1 MAPMRP
7 AGAKSKRNRVGQDAD
22 HRKRL
27 QISGLEPR
35 SQHERTACDVGWDDE
50 AAGETD
56 PEHRLTSER
65 LRQWGM
71 HMHVDHV
78 FDLVPFWRRAVDA
91 AERGEELRLEEF
103 LEKMEED
110 GGWAITSDAWN
121 MLADQ
126 GKSSRKAAS
135 DVTRTDKQDKGW
147 GIAEDWATHD
157 PEWNVGE
164 TSWDIT
170 EQTRAPHWADH
181 DAHNFVDSV
190 ARQEAASEERR
201 KQMHR
206 FFQMPTE
213 QKVRE
218 IQEIVKFLHAQQRS
232 P

>member
-110 GGWAITSDAWN
+110 GGGRTGLRMTLNGTS
-121 MLADQ
+121 
-126 GKSSRKAAS
+126 GKQAGISLSRPEPLTGPTTMHTTSLTAL
-135 DVTRTDKQDKGW
+135 RDKKLL
-147 GIAEDWATHD
+147 
-157 PEWNVGE
+157 
-164 TSWDIT
+164 
-170 EQTRAPHWADH
+170 
-181 DAHNFVDSV
+181 
-190 ARQEAASEERR
+190 SEERR

-218 IQEIVKFLHAQQRS
+218 IQEIVKFLHAQQRA
-232 P
+232 